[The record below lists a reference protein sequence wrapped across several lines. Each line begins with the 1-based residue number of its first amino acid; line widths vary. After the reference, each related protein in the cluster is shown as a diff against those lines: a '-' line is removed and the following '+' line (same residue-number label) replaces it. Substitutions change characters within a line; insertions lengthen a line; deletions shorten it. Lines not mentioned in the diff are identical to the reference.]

1 MFSATMRYLGL
12 LGGMSW
18 ESTAEYYRLVNR
30 AVAERCGGLHSAP
43 LLVHSVDF
51 ARIAAM
57 QAAGDWAGA
66 GAVLARAAAGLERAG
81 AEGVVLC
88 TNTMHQVAPAIEAA
102 IRVPLIHIVDV
113 TGAALRVAGV
123 RRAGL
128 LGTRYTMELPFW
140 RERLAERAGV
150 DLVVPGAE
158 DRALVH
164 RVIYE
169 ELVKG
174 RVEPRSRAAYVD
186 VIRRLGDAGAEA
198 AILGCTEIGLLIGP
212 ADSPLPAFDTTAL
225 HAAAA
230 VDFILGQPNGQANS
244 PGTSGS

>member
-1 MFSATMRYLGL
+1 MRYLGL

-30 AVAERCGGLHSAP
+30 AVAERLGGLHSAP

-51 ARIAAM
+51 APVAAM
-57 QAAGDWAGA
+57 QAADDWAGA

-81 AEGVVLC
+81 AEAIVLC
-88 TNTMHQVAPAIEAA
+88 TNTMHHVAPAIEAA
-102 IRVPLIHIVDV
+102 VAVPLLHVVDV
-113 TGAALRVAGV
+113 TGTALRTAGV

-140 RERLAERAGV
+140 RERLAERAGI
-150 DLVVPGAE
+150 DLVVPEDG

-169 ELVKG
+169 ELVRG
-174 RVEPRSRAAYVD
+174 RVEPGSRVAYVE

-198 AILGCTEIGLLIGP
+198 VVLGCTEIGLLIGA
-212 ADSPLPAFDTTAL
+212 ADSSLPVFDTTAL

-230 VDFILGQPNGQANS
+230 ADFILGA
-244 PGTSGS
+244 